1 MTTTTAAASRRHVSP
16 VELVLRVLAV
26 AGLGVSAYIHLH
38 LAHLYAGNGGTISQG
53 DLFVVQ
59 GIVSI
64 VVAVALLATGW
75 PWVWVAAGLVGLAS
89 LAAVLVSRYTSLG
102 AVGPF
107 PNMHDASWQPSPDK
121 LDSAVAEAV
130 VVVVVLIWAAV
141 VARGRSGSAQPVFSS
156 SP

>member
-1 MTTTTAAASRRHVSP
+1 MTTTATVTSRRVPP

-38 LAHLYAGNGGTISQG
+38 LAHLYAANGSTISQG

-59 GIVSI
+59 GIVAM
-64 VVAVALLATGW
+64 VVGVVLLFTGW
-75 PWVWVAAGLVGLAS
+75 HWVWTAAGLVGLVS
-89 LAAVLVSRYTSLG
+89 LVAVLVSRYTSLG

-107 PNMHDASWQPSPDK
+107 PNMHDASWEPSPDK
-121 LDSAVAEAV
+121 LNSAVAEAAVVAV
-130 VVVVVLIWAAV
+130 VVVWAALA
-141 VARGRSGSAQPVFSS
+141 ARSRETADQPVLSS